1 MVTSAWMIYYLNFNW
16 NKGKT
21 SKLNKYEKIFT
32 KNIIKKKLTKFL
44 EYFVVCP
51 LTEKK
56 FKEIFIFHDKYSFL
70 SVWCM
75 R

>member
-32 KNIIKKKLTKFL
+32 INIIKKINEVFGV
-44 EYFVVCP
+44 FCGVSVNW
-51 LTEKK
+51 KK
-56 FKEIFIFHDKYSFL
+56 I
-70 SVWCM
+70 
-75 R
+75 

>member
-32 KNIIKKKLTKFL
+32 KNIIKKKINEVFGV
-44 EYFVVCP
+44 FCGVSVNW
-51 LTEKK
+51 KK

-70 SVWCM
+70 VWCM